1 MIIARGH
8 SVALTLADGRTI
20 YGPRGSEILHDE
32 TGKQIPKDVAL
43 VMRFE
48 HTGRK
53 LEGKLPKH
61 VGAHFGDYQ
70 PHDGRAELPP
80 LTRGWT
86 EVGQVS
92 KIEYTRRG
100 ELHHGQQRR
109 EKTHDFGEG
118 GFLFGSKMPT
128 LYRRGEALM
137 IRPVRWSWKGVH

>member
-1 MIIARGH
+1 VIIARGH
-8 SVALTLADGRTI
+8 SVSLELADGRTI

-53 LEGKLPKH
+53 LEEPLPKY
-61 VGAHFGDYQ
+61 VGQHFGDYQ
-70 PHDGRAELPP
+70 PRDGRAELPP

-86 EVGQVS
+86 EVGQIS